1 MNGKLQSSDVKN
13 ETPYNIPLLINE
25 NVISSGIS
33 LISLWHTYADENY
46 RVIWPRDKKK
56 PLIANSWVAV
66 YTVQGCGKILLKNG
80 EQITLHGNCIIF
92 LKPMDIPVGQQSVIY
107 NGEIYNQELT
117 EVAELITS
125 PEAIKIIWQSLF

>member
-33 LISLWHTYADENY
+33 LISLWHTYADEHY

-56 PLIANSWVAV
+56 PLIATHGLRCIPYKDV
-66 YTVQGCGKILLKNG
+66 GK
-80 EQITLHGNCIIF
+80 F
-92 LKPMDIPVGQQSVIY
+92 
-107 NGEIYNQELT
+107 
-117 EVAELITS
+117 
-125 PEAIKIIWQSLF
+125 F